1 VSLTMSKDEAQAQ
14 AMASWDRARAA
25 AAQASAQAAPLVKN
39 ASAVAL
45 QRAQCA
51 RDWAAPRVAAG
62 IYQARGWA
70 APRIDQAGQTV
81 EGTVAPKV
89 SEVLAAT
96 AQRVDPSPPVPERR
110 IWPRV
115 IATVVVLAAA
125 GGAVAV
131 ILRGRRANPADALM
145 ADEETIPAASEPDTA
160 TAEERV
166 MADGDVAGNANRASG

>member
-1 VSLTMSKDEAQAQ
+1 MSLTMSKDEAQAQ

-25 AAQASAQAAPLVKN
+25 AAQAAAQASPLARN

-45 QRAQCA
+45 QRAQYA
-51 RDWAAPRVAAG
+51 RDWAAPRIAAG

-96 AQRVDPSPPVPERR
+96 AQRVDPSPPVTERR

-131 ILRGRRANPADALM
+131 ILRGRRAHPADSLM
-145 ADEETIPAASEPDTA
+145 AEEEMVPAASEPDAA
-160 TAEERV
+160 TAEERA
-166 MADGDVAGNANRASG
+166 MADGDVTGNANRTRG

>member
-25 AAQASAQAAPLVKN
+25 AAQAAAQAGPLARN
-39 ASAVAL
+39 ASAVAR
-45 QRAQCA
+45 QRAQYA
-51 RDWAAPRVAAG
+51 RDWAAPRIAEG

-70 APRIDQAGQTV
+70 APRIDMAGQTV

-96 AQRVDPSPPVPERR
+96 AQRVDPSPPVTERR

-131 ILRGRRANPADALM
+131 ILRGRRAHPADSLM
-145 ADEETIPAASEPDTA
+145 AEEEMAPAASEPDA
-160 TAEERV
+160 ASAEERA
-166 MADGDVAGNANRASG
+166 MADGDVAGNANRARG